1 MPPGISETSFIVK
14 IQIRNEIEL
23 VVEEVM
29 QIFGQIYQNNE
40 TFSTAHKEHQS
51 ELYLRKCT

>member
-14 IQIRNEIEL
+14 IHIQNEIEL
-23 VVEEVM
+23 VVEAVM

-40 TFSTAHKEHQS
+40 TFSTAHK
-51 ELYLRKCT
+51 

>member
-14 IQIRNEIEL
+14 IHIQNEIEI
-23 VVEEVM
+23 VVEAVM

-40 TFSTAHKEHQS
+40 TFSTAHKGLQS
-51 ELYLRKCT
+51 KLFLM